1 MNQKIVSNEEYRK
14 PLTGISD
21 ASGEMV
27 TIIGEQT
34 VQLDDGSIVEQYLYH
49 IDSYV
54 AQNGKPFAALKANIT
69 LLESP

>member
-34 VQLDDGSIVEQYLYH
+34 VQLEDGRIVEQYLYH
-49 IDSYV
+49 INSYV
-54 AQNGKPFAALKANIT
+54 AKNGKPFAALKANIT

>member
-34 VQLDDGSIVEQYLYH
+34 VQLDDGRIVEQYLYH

-54 AQNGKPFAALKANIT
+54 AKNGKPFAALKENIT